1 VARPRRG
8 GRHEASERTALFRAL
23 EAALHADGRFSTGRH
38 FMALIG
44 GG

>member
-1 VARPRRG
+1 
-8 GRHEASERTALFRAL
+8 LRAL
-23 EAALHADGRFSTGRH
+23 EAALQADGRFSTGRH